1 VLGLVVTDEVFRRF
15 PAAGEGLLSRSRAAV
30 VRSGALAE
38 MAADLEIGAVLL
50 LGKGEDASGGRE
62 RPSILADAMEAVIGA
77 VYLDGGLDAARMLV
91 LRLVVDRLDGRG
103 DQDPKSRLHELVA
116 QRSSGALTYRF
127 SEAGP
132 EHDKHFSVVVLID
145 GTAFGEGTGPS
156 KKQAEQA
163 AALVAWLRLTTP
175 SNDADRTSVGPE
187 SE

>member
-1 VLGLVVTDEVFRRF
+1 MLGLVVTDEVFHRF
-15 PAAGEGLLSRSRAAV
+15 PDAGEGILSRSRAAV
-30 VRSGALAE
+30 VRSAALAE
-38 MAADLEIGAVLL
+38 MAADLDIGSVLL

-77 VYLDGGLDAARMLV
+77 VYLDGGLDEARNLV

-103 DQDPKSRLHELVA
+103 EQDPKSRLHELVA
-116 QRSSGALTYRF
+116 QRGSAELAFRF
-127 SEAGP
+127 SEEGP
-132 EHDKHFSVVVLID
+132 EHDKHFCAVVLID

-175 SNDADRTSVGPE
+175 SNDAQPEPAGRE

>member
-15 PAAGEGLLSRSRAAV
+15 PDAGEGLLSRSRAAV
-30 VRSGALAE
+30 VRSVALAE
-38 MAADLEIGAVLL
+38 MAADLDVGAVLL

-62 RPSILADAMEAVIGA
+62 RPSILADAMEAIIGA
-77 VYLDGGLDAARMLV
+77 VYLDGGLDAARALV

-116 QRSSGALTYRF
+116 QRSLGELTYRF
-127 SEAGP
+127 NEEGP
-132 EHDKHFSVVVLID
+132 EHDKHFDAVILI
-145 GTAFGEGTGPS
+145 GGEPFGEGTGPS

-175 SNDADRTSVGPE
+175 TTDDQPVPAGRE